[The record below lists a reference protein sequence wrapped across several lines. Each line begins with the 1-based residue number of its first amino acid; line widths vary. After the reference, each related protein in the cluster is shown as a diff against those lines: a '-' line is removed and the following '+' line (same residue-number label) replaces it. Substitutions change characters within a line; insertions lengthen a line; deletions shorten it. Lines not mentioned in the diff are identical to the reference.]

1 MYAAAGGSDDYA
13 HGVEK
18 IPISITMELP
28 SGERTGFVNFLIKSI
43 RSLLGNAKL
52 FVGFNGFDP
61 SPSKIQGIVEESWI
75 GIKAMALVVDEKFK
89 NKPSG

>member
-28 SGERTGFVNFLIKSI
+28 SGGGSGYIEFIYKILRF
-43 RSLLGNAKL
+43 LLGNTKL
-52 FVGFNGFDP
+52 FVDVNGFDP
-61 SPSKIQGIVEESWI
+61 SPSKIQSIVEESWI
-75 GIKAMALVVDEKFK
+75 GIKAMALVVDKKFK
-89 NKPSG
+89 NNSSG